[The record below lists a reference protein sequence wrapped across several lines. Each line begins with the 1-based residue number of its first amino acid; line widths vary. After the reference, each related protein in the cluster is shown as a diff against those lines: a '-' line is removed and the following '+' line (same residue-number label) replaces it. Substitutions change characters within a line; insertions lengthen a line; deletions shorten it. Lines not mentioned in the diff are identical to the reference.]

1 MTKVT
6 FLESPGSIDYCYVFG
21 FHREFR
27 LRPKIVKASRGCC
40 TPLPTLPSLTP
51 CLLFRVSDRHLAR
64 HFELDDLLPSLSR
77 DFGYGQDESY
87 LSWWWFE

>member
-27 LRPKIVKASRGCC
+27 LRPKIVKASRGKLVFGPLYRQLIVSNENNSACLQLNLTAVKRYGHRWSC
-40 TPLPTLPSLTP
+40 IGRRNGNANASLPLPI
-51 CLLFRVSDRHLAR
+51 H
-64 HFELDDLLPSLSR
+64 
-77 DFGYGQDESY
+77 
-87 LSWWWFE
+87 